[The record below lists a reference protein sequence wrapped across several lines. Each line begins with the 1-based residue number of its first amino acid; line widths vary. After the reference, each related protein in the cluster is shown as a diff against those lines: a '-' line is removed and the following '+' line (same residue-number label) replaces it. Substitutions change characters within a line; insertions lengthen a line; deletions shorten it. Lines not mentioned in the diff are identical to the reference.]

1 MKKGK
6 LDKLVVIVFLAMV
19 TLVATSAV
27 SFAQTEKENLPARA
41 ISMAAEYPG
50 VEIAKGEDVSMD
62 LIFHNKGR
70 SDEDVDVW
78 ISEKPKGW
86 KARIKTYRFT
96 VTGVHVPSND
106 NKTLTFEA
114 DPEEGTKP
122 GDYQFRI
129 NARTTDGKF
138 RMSKTVM
145 IKLTAD
151 EGKSKEPKGVK
162 LTTSYPVIRGPSD
175 ATFEF
180 SLEVDSK
187 LDEDAV
193 FDLMAQGPKDW
204 EINFKPAYET
214 KYISSLRIK
223 SKQSTSVAVE
233 VKPAMGAAAGEY
245 PINVRVS
252 SGAANAEVKLSV
264 ILTGTYGLEVGT
276 VSGLLSLEAR
286 PGRPANVS
294 FYVKNT
300 GSATNQDIKFMT
312 FKPENWKVEFKP
324 EKIDAIEPG
333 DLKQVELIITP
344 NEDALVGDYSVAVNV
359 KGEKAEKTIEFR
371 TTVKASAA
379 WGWIGIGIIVV
390 VIGGLFGL
398 FRWLGRR

>member
-114 DPEEGTKP
+114 DPEESTKP

-138 RMSKTVM
+138 RMSKTIM
-145 IKLTAD
+145 IKLTA
-151 EGKSKEPKGVK
+151 EEKSKEPKGVK

-180 SLEVDSK
+180 SLDVDSK

-193 FDLMAQGPKDW
+193 FDLMAQGPKGW
-204 EINFKPAYET
+204 EINFKPAYEK

-223 SKQSTSVAVE
+223 SKQSSSVSVE

-252 SGAANAEVKLSV
+252 SGAANAEAKLSV

-276 VSGLLSLEAR
+276 VSALAAPMCLS
-286 PGRPANVS
+286 
-294 FYVKNT
+294 
-300 GSATNQDIKFMT
+300 M
-312 FKPENWKVEFKP
+312 
-324 EKIDAIEPG
+324 
-333 DLKQVELIITP
+333 LKTRDRQQT
-344 NEDALVGDYSVAVNV
+344 
-359 KGEKAEKTIEFR
+359 KT
-371 TTVKASAA
+371 SN
-379 WGWIGIGIIVV
+379 
-390 VIGGLFGL
+390 L
-398 FRWLGRR
+398 